1 MAHGTTGRA
10 TRRSSVIDAPAC
22 RIDIVQFQYKID
34 SGKGLHINKP
44 QLPILLLHTSLSAP
58 LCPLTESVKD
68 FAQGN
73 HER

>member
-22 RIDIVQFQYKID
+22 RIDIVQFQYKIG
-34 SGKGLHINKP
+34 SGKELHIGKP
-44 QLPILLLHTSLSAP
+44 QLPISLLYTSFSVP
-58 LCPLTESVKD
+58 LCPLTESLKD
-68 FAQGN
+68 FVQGN

>member
-1 MAHGTTGRA
+1 MAHGTTGKA

-22 RIDIVQFQYKID
+22 RIDIVQFQHKIG
-34 SGKGLHINKP
+34 SSKGLHIGKP
-44 QLPILLLHTSLSAP
+44 QLPISLPHAFFSVP
-58 LCPLTESVKD
+58 LCHLTEGVKD